1 MAHTPGPWGIVFHGD
16 VERIRLNGSTVY
28 QVSDVTDPDFP
39 SGQPRY
45 CLDDLRLMA
54 AAPEMLAALAVADM
68 ALDFA
73 QAQVDSER
81 DANQLRGWRREI
93 QKAINKAEGRGE

>member
-1 MAHTPGPWGIVFHGD
+1 MPVPFDRPTFDQIMYALKCSGECGD
-16 VERIRLNGSTVY
+16 ILCTHAEEEIERL
-28 QVSDVTDPDFP
+28 
-39 SGQPRY
+39 
-45 CLDDLRLMA
+45 
-54 AAPEMLAALAVADM
+54 LAALKVADM

-93 QKAINKAEGRGE
+93 QKAIKN